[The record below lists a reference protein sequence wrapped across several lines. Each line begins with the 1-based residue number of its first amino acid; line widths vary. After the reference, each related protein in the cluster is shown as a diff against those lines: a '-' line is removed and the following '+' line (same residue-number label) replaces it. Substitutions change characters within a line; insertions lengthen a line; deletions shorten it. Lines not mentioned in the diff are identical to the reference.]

1 MSLHYTLTPFFN
13 LLHRNLWFFWRTF
26 GSKGRHANA
35 TESLSMHAAP
45 LGHKRMKWS
54 LLSFLVCIALTRR
67 VFNGNACECNRF
79 VALVAI
85 LINTRCEMWYKRF
98 KNNLLCCWICQE
110 TKHIHLSGT
119 TAESRQTPTPL
130 LGNIWRKVLFSSSPG
145 RNTLKTGKNETS
157 WVIKNRKITLVRNGC
172 DFTTDAYISVVLMQ
186 LK

>member
-1 MSLHYTLTPFFN
+1 
-13 LLHRNLWFFWRTF
+13 
-26 GSKGRHANA
+26 
-35 TESLSMHAAP
+35 MHAAP

-85 LINTRCEMWYKRF
+85 LINTRCEMWSKRI

-130 LGNIWRKVLFSSSPG
+130 LGNIWRKVFFKLFGS
-145 RNTLKTGKNETS
+145 KYA
-157 WVIKNRKITLVRNGC
+157 KNRYKWDVLSHKKSKNHFGTKRLRFYDRCVHFRGA
-172 DFTTDAYISVVLMQ
+172 DAAQIV
-186 LK
+186 